1 MDDGGLEPGDGQP
14 RARALEKDR
23 GESQRRVGIV
33 PVGGRSRAMVE
44 GGHRGERR
52 WWSTV
57 T

>member
-44 GGHRGERR
+44 GGHRSERS